1 MPDVHHPLTLI
12 SSIVNKGVGANML
25 KVGSKRRR
33 TKAEIED
40 EKEQEALKQQ
50 KLESDLQELANLR
63 GRIQEAEEQANTN
76 KAAAELM
83 SQMIN
88 AGHVQQDAQDQV
100 MINAAAGIQRFGVG
114 LPPQQIVPR

>member
-1 MPDVHHPLTLI
+1 
-12 SSIVNKGVGANML
+12 ML

-40 EKEQEALKQQ
+40 EKEEEALKQQ
-50 KLESDLQELANLR
+50 KLEADLQELANLR
-63 GRIQEAEEQANTN
+63 SRIQEAEEQANTN

-100 MINAAAGIQRFGVG
+100 VINAAAGIQRFGVG

>member
-1 MPDVHHPLTLI
+1 
-12 SSIVNKGVGANML
+12 ML

-100 MINAAAGIQRFGVG
+100 IINAAAGIQRFGVG

>member
-1 MPDVHHPLTLI
+1 
-12 SSIVNKGVGANML
+12 ML

-33 TKAEIED
+33 TKAEIDD

-50 KLESDLQELANLR
+50 KLEVDLQELTNLR
-63 GRIQEAEEQANTN
+63 SRIQEAEEQANTN

-100 MINAAAGIQRFGVG
+100 VINAAAGIQRFGVG